1 MHSLSGFYKGSA
13 SLFLLSR
20 LGNPASP
27 FECKKLKTSPFQL
40 GYLFKLEVNTD
51 THILED

>member
-20 LGNPASP
+20 LGNPAAP
-27 FECKKLKTSPFQL
+27 FECKKIEDKSISVR
-40 GYLFKLEVNTD
+40 LFIQIGGEY
-51 THILED
+51 